1 MADPQFAECSNVT
14 SKPSIRR
21 RGCVV
26 CLRPTPNAYV
36 TSFTRVAE
44 KQSVLGLEVWVNLL
58 ANGDEGFANH
68 LKVILATG
76 RKYLCLDHFDRQ
88 HLVHRKH
95 EDGMEVVRN
104 SMPIPFVGNRPNRK
118 YDELYLFQKNVDFIR
133 HEFSEQNE
141 PSTSEPFV
149 SLEDEVPE
157 VPAKRQKLEVNLA
170 GKGAELDV
178 ASMTYL
184 MDTVNLYVT
193 RAMEEADKK

>member
-26 CLRPTPNAYV
+26 CLRPTPNAYI

-44 KQSVLGLEVWVNLL
+44 KQEVWVNLL

-88 HLVHRKH
+88 HLVQRKH

-104 SMPIPFVGNRPNRK
+104 SMPIPF
-118 YDELYLFQKNVDFIR
+118 KNVDFIR
-133 HEFSEQNE
+133 HDFSEENE
-141 PSTSEPFV
+141 PSTSQHFV
-149 SLEDEVPE
+149 SPEDEVLE
-157 VPAKRQKLEVNLA
+157 IPAKRQKLEEVSLA

-178 ASMTYL
+178 ASMTFL